1 MADQIVF
8 DVQFEAAPGR
18 EKDLEQALATV
29 RAGSR
34 TEPGCM
40 IYELSRDP
48 ENAAKFLLYET
59 FQDSAAHAAHLAAPH
74 FLEFQKVLNTEPKP
88 TVGITVTTWRTVG

>member
-8 DVQFEAAPGR
+8 DVHFQAAPGR
-18 EKDLEQALATV
+18 EKDLAQALAAV

-34 TEPGCM
+34 TEPGCV

-48 ENAAKFLLYET
+48 ESPAKFLLYET

-74 FLEFQKVLNTEPKP
+74 FLEFQKFLNTEPIP
-88 TVGITVTTWRTVG
+88 TTGIAVTTWRTVA

>member
-8 DVQFEAAPGR
+8 DVHFEAAPGR
-18 EKDLEQALATV
+18 EKDLLQALTAV

-34 TEPGCM
+34 REPGCV

-48 ENAAKFLLYET
+48 ENPGKFLLYET
-59 FQDSAAHAAHLAAPH
+59 FQDSAAHQAHLSAPH
-74 FLEFQKVLNTEPKP
+74 FLEFQKFLNTEPKP
-88 TVGITVTTWRTVG
+88 TTAITVATMRTVA